1 VNELM
6 FVKNKVVPV
15 FNEAPRYEGTYTC

>member
-1 VNELM
+1 M